1 MGSMASVLISV
12 RSMPVA
18 TCVPWVA
25 VLLVSSASK
34 MALLGSTVTVLVME
48 PTKGGAT
55 STIVIMVVDS
65 GPTTPPVQVG
75 MLVAGST
82 AQPAKAGATKL
93 SKIVP
98 AGSGSRTTTPVAVWI
113 PLLPTTKV

>member
-1 MGSMASVLISV
+1 MGSMASVLTRV
-12 RSMPVA
+12 RSTPVA

-34 MALLGSTVTVLVME
+34 IALLGSTVTVLVMA
-48 PTKGGAT
+48 PMKGGAT
-55 STIVIMVVDS
+55 STIVIVVVDS
-65 GPTTPPVQVG
+65 GSTVPPVQVT
-75 MLVAGST
+75 MLLAGST

-98 AGSGSRTTTPVAVWI
+98 AGRGSRTTTPVAVW
-113 PLLPTTKV
+113 